1 MTNEHTNKIGLVN
14 TLYVDGKSE
23 DLVDDL
29 VTAITETHMSQMVY
43 ARAIDV
49 ETTIRD
55 GKEFD
60 PETDE
65 AFNDKYVQTTGNVT
79 DVAAQGK
86 RFGR

>member
-1 MTNEHTNKIGLVN
+1 MTNEQTNKIGLVN

-49 ETTIRD
+49 KTTIRD
-55 GKEFD
+55 GKEFH

-65 AFNDKYVQTTGNVT
+65 VFNVKYVQTTGRVT
-79 DVAAQGK
+79 DVAAQVM
-86 RFGR
+86 RLGR

>member
-1 MTNEHTNKIGLVN
+1 MTNEYTNKIGLVN

-49 ETTIRD
+49 KTTIRD

-65 AFNDKYVQTTGNVT
+65 AFNVKYVQTTGRVT
-79 DVAAQGK
+79 DVAAQVMRLGQ
-86 RFGR
+86 

>member
-65 AFNDKYVQTTGNVT
+65 AFNVKYVQTTGNVT
-79 DVAAQGK
+79 DVAAQVM
-86 RFGR
+86 RLGR

>member
-29 VTAITETHMSQMVY
+29 VTASTETHMSQMVY

-65 AFNDKYVQTTGNVT
+65 AFNVKYVQTTGNVT
-79 DVAAQGK
+79 DVAAQVM
-86 RFGR
+86 RLGR